1 MKIKYVTGDLLQ
13 APEQYIL
20 HGLSSKGVMGSGV
33 AKLIRDKYPKAYQDY
48 RDSYDSYGLSLGSI
62 VPSKQP
68 DSKIILNAITQE
80 TYGRNGVHVSYWAIA
95 NVMHTLNKWHI
106 NNQKQPKE
114 IVMPKVGSGLAGG
127 DWNVIEAIIEN
138 EAKNFQPI
146 VYILTNLL

>member
-13 APEQYIL
+13 APEQYVL
-20 HGLSSKGVMGSGV
+20 HGCNAKGVMGSGV

-48 RDSYDSYGLSLGSI
+48 RNSYDSHGLSLGSI

-68 DSKIILNAITQE
+68 DGKIILNAITQE
-80 TYGRNGVHVSYWAIA
+80 TYGKTGVHVSYWAIA
-95 NVMHTLNKWHI
+95 NVMHILNKWHI

-114 IVMPKVGSGLAGG
+114 IAMPKVGSGLAGG

-146 VYILTNLL
+146 VYIYGE